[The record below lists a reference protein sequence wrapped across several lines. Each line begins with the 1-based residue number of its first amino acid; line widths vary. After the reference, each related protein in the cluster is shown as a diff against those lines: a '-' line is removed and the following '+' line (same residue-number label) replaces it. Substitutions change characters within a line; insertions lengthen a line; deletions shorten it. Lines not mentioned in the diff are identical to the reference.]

1 MMTSKDVLHAFH
13 DEVPVRFGNLVFN
26 RIESVN
32 YKRTQYNEYIES
44 NTLDGV
50 STRLIKPKMLKI
62 VQAVCSDL
70 AGNMYVLNP
79 LRLEEAT
86 QDEVNVV
93 NDGDHLLNERLKLI
107 PIFEAWCE
115 EHGIAVTI
123 DALLVFLFAE
133 DLINAGK
140 AYHAVEAYE
149 QAKIR
154 EEEEI

>member
-1 MMTSKDVLHAFH
+1 MNTKEVL
-13 DEVPVRFGNLVFN
+13 EVFRAETPVRFGNLVFN

-32 YKRTQYNEYIES
+32 YKHAHYNQFITDES
-44 NTLDGV
+44 DGV
-50 STRLIKPKMLKI
+50 CVRGRKLNII
-62 VQAVCSDL
+62 QAICSD
-70 AGNMYVLNP
+70 AVGNMYVLNP
-79 LRLEEAT
+79 LRLEKASEE
-86 QDEVNVV
+86 EVNIYTDV
-93 NDGDHLLNERLKLI
+93 DFILTERLKLI

-115 EHGIAVTI
+115 EHGLDVTI

-154 EEEEI
+154 EEEE

>member
-1 MMTSKDVLHAFH
+1 MNTKEVL
-13 DEVPVRFGNLVFN
+13 EVFRAETPVRFGNLVFN

-32 YKRTQYNEYIES
+32 YKHAHYNQFIQDES
-44 NTLDGV
+44 DGV
-50 STRLIKPKMLKI
+50 CVRGRKLNII
-62 VQAVCSDL
+62 QAICSD
-70 AGNMYVLNP
+70 AVGNMYVLNP
-79 LRLEEAT
+79 LRLEKASEE
-86 QDEVNVV
+86 EVNVYTDV
-93 NDGDHLLNERLKLI
+93 DYILTERLKLI

-115 EHGIAVTI
+115 EHGLDVTI

>member
-93 NDGDHLLNERLKLI
+93 NDGDHLLNERLKLL
-107 PIFEAWCE
+107 PVFESWCKD
-115 EHGIAVTI
+115 HDVAVTI
-123 DALLVFLFAE
+123 ESFLVFLFAE

-140 AYHAVEAYE
+140 AYHVVKAFEGGEY
-149 QAKIR
+149 R
-154 EEEEI
+154 